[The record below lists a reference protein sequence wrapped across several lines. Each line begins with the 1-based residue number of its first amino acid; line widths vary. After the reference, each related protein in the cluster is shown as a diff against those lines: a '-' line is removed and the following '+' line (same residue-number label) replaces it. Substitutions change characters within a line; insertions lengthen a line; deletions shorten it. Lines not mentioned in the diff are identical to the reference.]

1 MKLQNESVKGHSE
14 EKAEGLLPDVDY
26 IWNETVKIAKEQSP
40 SMAMLKYTYSKK
52 LKNGEIHVVY
62 QNNTVKKFLEEEEKK
77 NLLQKILLEVTGE
90 NLRVI
95 LLDEKKEKRVDVEE
109 TAKKAGE
116 LLGIDVRITD

>member
-1 MKLQNESVKGHSE
+1 M
-14 EKAEGLLPDVDY
+14 
-26 IWNETVKIAKEQSP
+26 
-40 SMAMLKYTYSKK
+40 
-52 LKNGEIHVVY
+52 
-62 QNNTVKKFLEEEEKK
+62 
-77 NLLQKILLEVTGE
+77 LQKILLEVTGE

>member
-1 MKLQNESVKGHSE
+1 
-14 EKAEGLLPDVDY
+14 
-26 IWNETVKIAKEQSP
+26 
-40 SMAMLKYTYSKK
+40 MAILKYTYSKK

-95 LLDEKKEKRVDVEE
+95 LLDEKQEKRVDVEE
-109 TAKKAGE
+109 TAKKVGE

>member
-1 MKLQNESVKGHSE
+1 
-14 EKAEGLLPDVDY
+14 
-26 IWNETVKIAKEQSP
+26 
-40 SMAMLKYTYSKK
+40 MAILKYTNSKK
-52 LKNGEIHVVY
+52 LKNEEIHVVY

-95 LLDEKKEKRVDVEE
+95 LLDEKQEKRVDVEE

>member
-1 MKLQNESVKGHSE
+1 MKLQNESVKGPSE

-40 SMAMLKYTYSKK
+40 SMAILKYTYSQKM
-52 LKNGEIHVVY
+52 KNGEIHVVY

-95 LLDEKKEKRVDVEE
+95 LLDEKQEKRVDVEE
-109 TAKKAGE
+109 TAKKPENFSA
-116 LLGIDVRITD
+116 